1 MLRQVLA
8 IEPGNA
14 EAMEL
19 IRRIGVLKENR

>member
-1 MLRQVLA
+1 VLA